1 MRLSAIILILILMI
15 QTAYASD
22 ESVWIGPQNALH
34 PFKIWIEKF
43 SLNFV
48 FNQTEKT
55 MRMVDLADERL
66 KEAKEVEN
74 NSLVFEKTMN
84 EYANQ
89 LMEIEKITK
98 MNYTNKSD
106 NININIIK
114 KIEDQRN
121 RVKSFNGAE
130 NIAIIQQNIIEA
142 SSSSQGNSIRV
153 TAINGNISIYSDDKN
168 ATIKRDGNNISVISV
183 TNNSRQ
189 VVIVKS
195 SHNGSS
201 SSSII
206 VQSNTN
212 GISVN
217 HD

>member
-1 MRLSAIILILILMI
+1 MKLSAIILILILMT

-22 ESVWIGPQNALH
+22 ESVWVGPQNPLH

-55 MRMVDLADERL
+55 MRMVDLAEERL
-66 KEAKEVEN
+66 KEAKQVEN
-74 NSLVFEKTMN
+74 NSLVFEKAMN
-84 EYANQ
+84 EYADQ

-98 MNYTNKSD
+98 KNYNKSE

-121 RVKSFNGAE
+121 RVKTFKGAE

-142 SSSSQGNSIRV
+142 SGSSGGNSIRV
-153 TAINGNISIYSDDKN
+153 TSINGNISIYSDDKN
-168 ATIKRDGNNISVISV
+168 ATIKRDGDNISVISV
-183 TNNSRQ
+183 INNSRQ

-195 SHNGSS
+195 SQNGSS
-201 SSSII
+201 TSSII

-212 GISVN
+212 GVSIN
-217 HD
+217 ED

>member
-1 MRLSAIILILILMI
+1 MRLSPIILILILMT
-15 QTAYASD
+15 QTAYASG
-22 ESVWIGPQNALH
+22 ESVWVGPQNPLH
-34 PFKIWIEKF
+34 PFKICIEKF

-74 NSLVFEKTMN
+74 NSVVFEKAMN
-84 EYANQ
+84 EYAEQ

-98 MNYTNKSD
+98 MNYNKSG
-106 NININIIK
+106 NININVIK
-114 KIEDQRN
+114 KIDDQRN
-121 RVKSFNGAE
+121 IVKSFNGAE

-142 SSSSQGNSIRV
+142 GSSSQGNSIRI

-168 ATIKRDGNNISVISV
+168 ATIKKDGSNISVISV

-189 VVIVKS
+189 VVIVNS
-195 SHNGSS
+195 SQNGSS
-201 SSSII
+201 TSSII

-212 GISVN
+212 GISIN
-217 HD
+217 QD